1 MRTTSVVQS
10 PNSSRHPIDE
20 GVHSFH
26 RDSIPLLHHT
36 LPQFIQV
43 CWLEQSVAQ
52 SPGKFCPQVL
62 YGVHIGTASWPRET
76 VHIFRIKEL
85 QDCPGSVTRSIVI
98 LHQKV
103 FTEGL
108 PSKWKHCF
116 FQDPPVAH
124 LVESAL
130 QNNNWRFCMLVE
142 CCPNGH
148 SPASGLNPGLDTC
161 LMVQFIFATPHTN
174 PPIMPVQLETG
185 LIAEYNMLPLGNLDS
200 EVGPGPVQASI
211 SVSCGEQGLP
221 HWSPCT
227 QASLDQSGVH
237 QRPGNPDSYGPLPLS
252 SEGVCRCCP
261 AVHAKADQE
270 TIIPC

>member
-1 MRTTSVVQS
+1 MRECTVSIGIASHSSITHCR
-10 PNSSRHPIDE
+10 NSSKFV
-20 GVHSFH
+20 GWS
-26 RDSIPLLHHT
+26 SLL
-36 LPQFIQV
+36 LN
-43 CWLEQSVAQ
+43 
-52 SPGKFCPQVL
+52 
-62 YGVHIGTASWPRET
+62 PRERSAQKFSMGFISGLQAGQGRRFT
-76 VHIFRIKEL
+76 SSESRNCRIVL
-85 QDCPGSVTRSIVI
+85 GSVTRSIVI

-130 QNNNWRFCMLVE
+130 QNNNWRFCMVVE